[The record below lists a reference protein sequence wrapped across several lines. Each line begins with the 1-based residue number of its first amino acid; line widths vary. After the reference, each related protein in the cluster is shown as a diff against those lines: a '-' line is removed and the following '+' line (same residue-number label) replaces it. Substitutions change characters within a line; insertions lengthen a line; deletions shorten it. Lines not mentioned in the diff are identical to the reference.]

1 MKGLYQLKK
10 LLRKGDFMVKL
21 NLKYVFSSV
30 PLHME
35 SRKYV
40 RLIEWK
46 RSQICI
52 VLFWIEPSSTVFYK
66 TSKSTDVFNK

>member
-21 NLKYVFSSV
+21 DLKYVLSSV

-46 RSQICI
+46 PSQICI
-52 VLFWIEPSSTVFYK
+52 VLF
-66 TSKSTDVFNK
+66 